1 MMDIKRALP
10 WWLKI
15 GLKLMLSRLPVSY
28 TGWRRLGIFKHGAM
42 ERPDYAFDVFKQHFT
57 HAAVLPSARG
67 LSCLELGPGDSLFG
81 ALIARAHG
89 AGKTYLVDSGDY
101 ACRNIAPYLDMMRYL
116 ADKGLVIDQVDTAL
130 GVQDLLR
137 SQGGIYLVDGLDSI
151 KQIPTASVDFIWSQ
165 AVLEHIR
172 RKDFVET
179 MGELRRVINDTGVC
193 SHRVDLQDHLDNA
206 LYNLRFRRTL
216 WESEWMARSG
226 FYTNRIR
233 YREMLRIFEEAGFR
247 VSVEHVDRWDALPTP
262 RESLDCEFRDLDEQ
276 DLLVAGF
283 NVALQPC

>member
-1 MMDIKRALP
+1 
-10 WWLKI
+10 
-15 GLKLMLSRLPVSY
+15 MLSRLPVSY

-42 ERPDYAFDVFKQHFT
+42 ERPEYAFEVFAQHFAHT
-57 HAAVLPSARG
+57 AELSGASG
-67 LSCLELGPGDSLFG
+67 LTCLELGPGDSLFG

-89 AGKTYLVDSGDY
+89 ADKTYLVDSGDY
-101 ACRNIAPYLDMMRYL
+101 ARRDIAPYLDMMSYL
-116 ADKGLVIDQVDTAL
+116 ADKGFVTDQVDSTL
-130 GVQDLLR
+130 DVQGLLQ
-137 SQGGIYLVDGLDSI
+137 SQGGVHLVDGLDSI
-151 KQIPTASVDFIWSQ
+151 KQIPSASVDFIWSQ

-179 MGELRRVINDTGVC
+179 MGELRRVSKQTGVC

-206 LYNLRFRRTL
+206 LHNLRFPRTL

-247 VSVEHVDRWDALPTP
+247 VSVEHVDRWRTLPTP
-262 RESLDCEFRDLDEQ
+262 RERLDREFRDLEDK

-283 NVALQPC
+283 NVVMRPC